1 MTHPAPTGSA
11 DQYVSEVD
19 RFMKEIKEGWDK
31 AVKAFN
37 ECVEKIK
44 DKWWLIAGGLAG
56 AALAYLINKKLNEL
70 AAGMRRI
77 AEIIR
82 TALERHTPVVSLII
96 ASFRWTTDV
105 KANVSNLSSRAS
117 NPASEN
123 LANWTGPA
131 ASRYKEKVAEQK
143 AAIDETTARA
153 EFISG
158 WLFKAAKSNVEFVK
172 TLAEIVT
179 SLVGKVVD
187 AAVEAGTVIGLAV
200 VANTLGDAAGKIT
213 ESALNVLVRI
223 GMDLFNTLGEVRNL
237 WGVVSDNTKMPNGQW
252 PQAVRG

>member
-11 DQYVSEVD
+11 EQFTSEID
-19 RFMKEIKEGWDK
+19 KFMKEIREGWEK
-31 AVKAFN
+31 AVNAFN
-37 ECVEKIK
+37 DCVEKIK

-56 AALAYLINKKLNEL
+56 AGLAWLINSKLNEL
-70 AAGMRRI
+70 GEGMKRI

-158 WLFKAAKSNVEFVK
+158 WLFKAAKSNVAFAK
-172 TLAEIVT
+172 KLAEIVT
-179 SLVGKVVD
+179 ALVGKVVD
-187 AAVEAGTVIGLAV
+187 AATEAGTVIGLAV

-213 ESALNVLVRI
+213 ESALNVLLQI
-223 GMDLFNTLGEVRNL
+223 GEDLINALGEVRDL
-237 WGVVSDNTKMPNGQW
+237 WGVVMDNTKMPNGQW
-252 PQAVRG
+252 PQAVKG